1 MPSSIINSLACC
13 FYLPSFSPFPYVLIE
28 DALLFL
34 SEDHLLF
41 DLNTH
46 LHPPSGT
53 LDASH
58 SSVCIIQY
66 LPRHRLALT
75 EPILPPLCSFMEKSE
90 TKQNSFSPDFI
101 SKVISFGRSLLS
113 SLIRSNASTLQ
124 IMTFFILAPVYVET
138 IHLFLR
144 LFVNNLFP
152 H

>member
-1 MPSSIINSLACC
+1 MHCCSCLKTISYWSL
-13 FYLPSFSPFPYVLIE
+13 
-28 DALLFL
+28 
-34 SEDHLLF
+34 

-46 LHPPSGT
+46 PHPPSGT
-53 LDASH
+53 QSLAASH

-75 EPILPPLCSFMEKSE
+75 EPILPPLSSFIEKSE
-90 TKQNSFSPDFI
+90 TKQNSFSPTDFI